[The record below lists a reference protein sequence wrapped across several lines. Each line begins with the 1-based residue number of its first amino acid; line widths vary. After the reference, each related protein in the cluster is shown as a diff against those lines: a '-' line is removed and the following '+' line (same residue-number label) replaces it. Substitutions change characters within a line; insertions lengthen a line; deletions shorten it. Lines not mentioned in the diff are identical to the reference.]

1 MSRTSKL
8 LSRVLRHTP
17 EDAGLTLGPGG
28 WVEVDALL
36 RGLKRA
42 GHALTRP
49 ELESIVAENDK
60 SRFTL
65 SQDGQRIRAA
75 QGHSVPVDLELTPV
89 PPPPTL
95 FHGTAR
101 ASLDAIFAQ
110 GLNPGRRQHVHLSAD
125 AVTAERVGARHGKP
139 VVLTVHAHAMHADGH
154 TFWHADN
161 GVWLTT
167 QVPARYLGFHGA
179 SEPATGILT

>member
-28 WVEVDALL
+28 WVAVDALL

-42 GHALTRP
+42 GHRLDRA
-49 ELESIVAENDK
+49 ELESIVAENNK

-65 SQDGQRIRAA
+65 SEDGQRIRAA
-75 QGHSVPVDLELTPV
+75 QGHSVAVDLGLAPLQ
-89 PPPPTL
+89 PPPTL

-110 GLNPGRRQHVHLSAD
+110 GLKPGRRQHVHLSAD
-125 AVTAERVGARHGKP
+125 ATTAEAVGARHGRP
-139 VVLTVHAHAMHADGH
+139 VVLTVHAQAMHEEGH
-154 TFWHADN
+154 PFWQADN

-167 QVPARYLGFHGA
+167 HVPQHFLGFADPVG
-179 SEPATGILT
+179 